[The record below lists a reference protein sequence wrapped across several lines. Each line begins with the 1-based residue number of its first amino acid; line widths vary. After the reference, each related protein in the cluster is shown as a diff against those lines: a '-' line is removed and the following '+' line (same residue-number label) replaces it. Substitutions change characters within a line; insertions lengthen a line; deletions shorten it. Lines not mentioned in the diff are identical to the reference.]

1 MHKTMLFGVAVAAM
15 ASAGCGQGRVEDGGP
30 TVQRS
35 YEVGSFQEIE
45 VAGPYD
51 VDVRTGGRPS
61 VSATGS
67 QKLIENMVVEVKGD
81 KLVIHPQE
89 HHGWFNWGTST
100 NGSAK
105 LSVTV
110 PSLSGAT
117 IAGSGGITVDQ
128 VKGDRFEGGVAGSGD
143 LNVNALDVQSLKLS
157 IGGSGDVRARSGQAK
172 QAEYSIAGSGGIDA
186 GGVRTQAATASIA
199 GSGSIHAQA
208 TGAANIKIMGSGDVT
223 MTGGAKCNVSKMGS
237 GDVSCS

>member
-1 MHKTMLFGVAVAAM
+1 MRKAMLFGVAAAAM
-15 ASAGCGQGRVEDGGP
+15 ASAGCGQGHAEDGGP

-35 YEVGSFQEIE
+35 YQVGPFQQIE

-51 VDVRTGGRPS
+51 VDVRTGGKES
-61 VSATGS
+61 VSASGP
-67 QKLIENMVVEVKGD
+67 QKLIDNMVVEVKGD

-89 HHGWFNWGTST
+89 HRGWFNWGFNT

-105 LSVTV
+105 LNVTV

-143 LNVNALDVQSLKLS
+143 LSVNALDVQSLKLS
-157 IGGSGDVRARSGQAK
+157 IGGSGDVRARSGRAK
-172 QAEYSIAGSGGIDA
+172 AAEYSIAGSGGIDA
-186 GGVRTQAATASIA
+186 GGVKTEAATASIA

-208 TGAANIKIMGSGDVT
+208 TGAASVKIMGSGDVT
-223 MTGGAKCNVSKMGS
+223 MTGGAKCSVSRMGS